1 MKINTNRYI
10 SYVSFLVLLCLGS
23 YGCSSDDDAS
33 TSEEPKVVYSAGDA
47 DFSTYVALGNS
58 LTSGFTDGALF
69 IAGQENSLPNI
80 LASQF
85 YLVDGGEFT
94 QPLMGDNIGGVI
106 ASGMTVQEP
115 RLYFDGAGPVRLPAA
130 PTTDI
135 STTLTGGFN
144 NMGVPGALSYHLLA
158 PGYGNAAGV
167 LTGQSNPYFARF
179 ASSPSTSILA
189 DALAQQPTFFSLWI
203 GNNDVLGYATS
214 GGVGFD
220 QTGNM
225 DPTSYASND
234 ITDPTVFANIYST
247 LVEQLSSNSTK
258 GVVANI
264 PDITA
269 VPFFTTVPFNP
280 LNPEN
285 PDFGAQIPMLNSIF
299 GALNQIFVALQMPER
314 TIEFSNDEPS
324 AVVIEDEYLTD
335 ISLQIEGA
343 LNANPDFP
351 AFISQFG
358 LPAQAAPIVAKLLG
372 TMYGQSRQATEADL
386 FVLPSSNAIGTVNVT
401 SMQNLMGMGLSEQLA
416 GQFSVEGI
424 TLPMEDKWVLIPQE
438 QEAVKIATQ
447 AYNATISGVAESKGL
462 AFVDANAIL
471 KEVAEN
477 GVPFDS
483 FTLKGDLVFGGAFSL
498 DGIHP
503 TARGYAYMANVFL
516 DAIEQTYKATL
527 PRVKAADYNTL
538 YPAQLP

>member
-1 MKINTNRYI
+1 I
-10 SYVSFLVLLCLGS
+10 
-23 YGCSSDDDAS
+23 
-33 TSEEPKVVYSAGDA
+33 
-47 DFSTYVALGNS
+47 
-58 LTSGFTDGALF
+58 
-69 IAGQENSLPNI
+69 
-80 LASQF
+80 
-85 YLVDGGEFT
+85 
-94 QPLMGDNIGGVI
+94 
-106 ASGMTVQEP
+106 
-115 RLYFDGAGPVRLPAA
+115 
-130 PTTDI
+130 
-135 STTLTGGFN
+135 
-144 NMGVPGALSYHLLA
+144 
-158 PGYGNAAGV
+158 AGV
-167 LTGQSNPYFARF
+167 LTGQSNPYFVRF

-214 GGVGFD
+214 GGVGID

-234 ITDPTVFANIYST
+234 ITDPMVFANIYST

-358 LPAQAAPIVAKLLG
+358 LPAQAAPTVAKLLG

-447 AYNATISGVAESKGL
+447 AYNATISGVADSKGL

-498 DGIHP
+498 DG
-503 TARGYAYMANVFL
+503 
-516 DAIEQTYKATL
+516 
-527 PRVKAADYNTL
+527 
-538 YPAQLP
+538 